1 MATKQ
6 QAQEATR
13 EQAKAA
19 DADKAKADSSE
30 DGAGA
35 SGDSLSI
42 TDNRTGNSYELEI
55 TEGTVRAM
63 DLRQIKVSED
73 DFGLMAYDPAFT
85 NTASCRSA
93 ITYIDGEAGILQHR
107 GIPVEQLAEHSSYLE
122 VAYLVIFG
130 QLPTK
135 PQLERW
141 TFDVTHHTFV
151 HEDIKKFL
159 EGFRHDAHPM
169 GMLLASVGALSTFYP
184 DAKQIDDPEE
194 RYMAAIRLIAK
205 MPTLA
210 AFAYRHSMG
219 LPYFY
224 PDNELSYSENFLSML
239 FKMENTYKPDPRLA
253 KALDILFILH
263 ADHEQNCSTNAVRG
277 VGSSQVDPYSA
288 VAAGVAALYGP
299 LHGGA
304 NEAVLRML
312 RRIETPDNI
321 PDFLEGVKNRDEKL
335 MGFGHRVYKN
345 YDPRARIIKSHVD
358 EVLAATGDNPLLD
371 IAMELEKR
379 ALDDDYFTSRK
390 LYPNVDFYSGL
401 IYEALNIPT
410 EMFTVIFAIP
420 RTAGWVAQW
429 LEMIDDPEQ
438 KIARPRQIYTGKR
451 DEDYVAPWD
460 RKGPEKITGPPARR
474 PKRPRRGA

>member
-1 MATKQ
+1 MGRRRLDERGGRMATK
-6 QAQEATR
+6 EET
-13 EQAKAA
+13 QAKPQAET
-19 DADKAKADSSE
+19 SQ
-30 DGAGA
+30 DGAS

-42 TDNRTGNSYELEI
+42 TDNRTGKNYDVEI
-55 TEGTVRAM
+55 TEGTIRTM

-263 ADHEQNCSTNAVRG
+263 ADHEQNCSTNAVRS
-277 VGSSQVDPYSA
+277 VGSSGVDPYSA

-312 RRIETPDNI
+312 RRIETSENI
-321 PDFLEGVKNRDEKL
+321 PDFLEGVKKREERL

-345 YDPRARIIKSHVD
+345 YDPRARIIKKHVE
-358 EVLAATGDNPLLD
+358 EVLEATGDNPLLD
-371 IAMELEKR
+371 IATELEKR
-379 ALDDDYFTSRK
+379 ALDDEFFTSRK

-401 IYEALNIPT
+401 IYEAMGIPT
-410 EMFTVIFAIP
+410 DMFTVIFAIP
-420 RTAGWVAQW
+420 RTSGWVAQW
-429 LEMIDDPEQ
+429 MEQNSDPDL
-438 KIARPRQIYTGKR
+438 KIARPRQIYTGRR
-451 DEDYVAPWD
+451 DVDFTPADD
-460 RKGPEKITGPPARR
+460 REGPEKITGPPAKR
-474 PKRPRRGA
+474 PKKPRRGA